1 MAEAASR
8 SYASVFCIE
17 RKPNAVSAV
26 LKNNCGA
33 WVESLATRQLWQA
46 ENKGSAQGEERVLL
60 WPERSSLSRT
70 IPSCSPS
77 ENFDER
83 TDRFPAG
90 LSMLFWL
97 TNGSGGRFWRQKLC
111 KEALRGRRLQRKRA
125 CSLHTL
131 DQLHPF
137 GEKLF
142 LSAQPRFIK
151 RLEEPACCGEVSRV

>member
-17 RKPNAVSAV
+17 RKPNAGSFV

-46 ENKGSAQGEERVLL
+46 EKKGSAQGEESVLL

-70 IPSCSPS
+70 ISSCGPS
-77 ENFDER
+77 ENFDEH

-90 LSMLFWL
+90 LRMLFWL
-97 TNGSGGRFWRQKLC
+97 TNDSGGRFWIQKL
-111 KEALRGRRLQRKRA
+111 
-125 CSLHTL
+125 
-131 DQLHPF
+131 
-137 GEKLF
+137 
-142 LSAQPRFIK
+142 
-151 RLEEPACCGEVSRV
+151 

>member
-17 RKPNAVSAV
+17 RKPNAGSFV

-46 ENKGSAQGEERVLL
+46 EKKGSARGEESVLL

-70 IPSCSPS
+70 IPSCGPS

-90 LSMLFWL
+90 LRMLFWL
-97 TNGSGGRFWRQKLC
+97 TNGSGGRFWMQKL
-111 KEALRGRRLQRKRA
+111 
-125 CSLHTL
+125 
-131 DQLHPF
+131 
-137 GEKLF
+137 
-142 LSAQPRFIK
+142 
-151 RLEEPACCGEVSRV
+151 

>member
-17 RKPNAVSAV
+17 RKPNAGSFV
-26 LKNNCGA
+26 LKNNGGA

-46 ENKGSAQGEERVLL
+46 EKKGSAQGEESVLL

-70 IPSCSPS
+70 IPSCGPS

-90 LSMLFWL
+90 LSMLF
-97 TNGSGGRFWRQKLC
+97 GSQTAVGVVSGC
-111 KEALRGRRLQRKRA
+111 KSFEERLFRGDDSRGK
-125 CSLHTL
+125 
-131 DQLHPF
+131 
-137 GEKLF
+137 ELF
-142 LSAQPRFIK
+142 L
-151 RLEEPACCGEVSRV
+151 

>member
-17 RKPNAVSAV
+17 RKPNAGSAV
-26 LKNNCGA
+26 LKRDRAA

-46 ENKGSAQGEERVLL
+46 EKKGSAQGEESVLL

-70 IPSCSPS
+70 IPSWGPS

-90 LSMLFWL
+90 LRMLFWL
-97 TNGSGGRFWRQKLC
+97 TNGSGGRFWMQKL
-111 KEALRGRRLQRKRA
+111 
-125 CSLHTL
+125 
-131 DQLHPF
+131 
-137 GEKLF
+137 
-142 LSAQPRFIK
+142 
-151 RLEEPACCGEVSRV
+151 